1 MSFWI
6 SVIVFSGLVVRLVS
20 ARGAG
25 RGGLF
30 LRWRQEEKVP
40 NECSFFPKE

>member
-6 SVIVFSGLVVRLVS
+6 FVIVFSGLVVRLVS
-20 ARGAG
+20 AQGT
-25 RGGLF
+25 GGGGVF